1 MKTVIVAAGMGTR
14 LWRRTYTIPKTL
26 LPFGDGTILST
37 IMDNFNKVGIDS
49 FVIVVGYQS
58 EYIINYMKENEN
70 LGYDVQFV
78 QNDDWNKGNGISVL
92 VAEEAVKEED
102 FILSMSDH
110 IIPVNALRRIVE
122 QQSERNLLLVDPQI
136 GEIFDIDDATKVAY
150 TGRQIVDI
158 GKGLTEYNGIDC
170 GIFKLTHRFFDAMR
184 QALEGDRDSISAAIM
199 SLITNNDMEA
209 VFLEAQ
215 EKWIDI
221 DTPKAYKHSL
231 RNIDLSNGARG
242 M

>member
-26 LPFGDGTILST
+26 LPFGEGTILST

-78 QNDDWNKGNGISVL
+78 QNDDWDKGNGISVL
-92 VAEEAVKEED
+92 AAEGAVRKED

-110 IIPVNALRRIVE
+110 IMPVNALRRIVE
-122 QQSERNLLLVDPQI
+122 RRSDNNLLLVDPQI

-170 GIFKLTHRFFDAMR
+170 GIFKLTCRFFDAMR
-184 QALEGDRDSISAAIM
+184 EALDGGQDSISAAIM
-199 SLITNNDMEA
+199 SLIAKKDMEA
-209 VFLEAQ
+209 VFLEAS

-231 RNIDLSNGARG
+231 RNIDLSNGA
-242 M
+242 